1 MLVCHPTYT
10 AHEYGK
16 RIIIMIRQ
24 DIDLLTFY
32 RRSDYEEPLYANNG
46 HKEVYM
52 YLQLPLDV
60 CILSH
65 GHQVFI
71 QDPVCWPLN

>member
-1 MLVCHPTYT
+1 
-10 AHEYGK
+10 
-16 RIIIMIRQ
+16 MIRQ

-32 RRSDYEEPLYANNG
+32 RQSDYEEPLYANNG
-46 HKEVYM
+46 HKEFYM
-52 YLQLPLDV
+52 HGLHVLTTATTVFMNPHPRG
-60 CILSH
+60 LSH